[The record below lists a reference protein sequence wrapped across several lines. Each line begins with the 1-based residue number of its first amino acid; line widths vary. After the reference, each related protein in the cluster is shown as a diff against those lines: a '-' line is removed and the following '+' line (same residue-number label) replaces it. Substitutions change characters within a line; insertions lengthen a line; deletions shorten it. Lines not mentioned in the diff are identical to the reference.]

1 MIQAQLEDGR
11 ILEFPDGTDP
21 AIVQNTVKKIL
32 GVNDGAIAASPAL
45 ATDDVREA
53 GIGDQIL
60 GGLETAG
67 TIASGVIAEPA
78 GGIAGLVTGLLTQD
92 PAAAEAVRSGV
103 SDKLTFE
110 PRTEQG
116 QKALQATGEALQ
128 PVGEMLQSAESTLG
142 DAAFDVTGSPSAA
155 AAAATIPTALLEVF
169 GLGAGGRLAKSSK
182 RISPSNRAIN
192 KVIQESAPDAE
203 AIKNAARTVY
213 TSLDESG
220 IRMKAKDFR
229 GMARRIKRETAKQG
243 LDARVTP
250 RAAGA
255 IAAIDDVVGTS
266 PTLTEIDTLRKVAQ
280 KVAGNIDPSEAS
292 LGVQMINEIDGFLDQ
307 INPNALTKGNIPVG
321 EVAGKYKAARTLWG
335 RARRSEVIQEAIARG
350 EDVAAGAE
358 AGIRNE
364 FNRILRN
371 KKLSKFI
378 PDDEKALMRDV
389 VQGDFA
395 QNMTRLVGKVG
406 LSIDRS
412 PNVFGSIVAG
422 GGLGTV
428 VGGTTGAL
436 IVPVV
441 GTVSKQI
448 AKTLTTNKARFVDSM
463 IRAGSDGRKIARA
476 YMTTVPKNKRS
487 ASQLSELLSDP
498 TIDISDMIETSNKM
512 IREATEIANG
522 RRIIGKSLGTAA
534 ASASTIREESQ

>member
-250 RAAGA
+250 RAAG
-255 IAAIDDVVGTS
+255 
-266 PTLTEIDTLRKVAQ
+266 EIDTLRKVAQ

-335 RARRSEVIQEAIARG
+335 RARRSEVIQEAITRG